1 MLPSISKVDS
11 PISKITVALNDKES
25 QARLRQSF
33 HGRLEPSNILCGRNI
48 DAVKNADAV
57 LFAFPPEK
65 IQEVLAGDEMRES
78 LRNKHIISIL
88 ARTPRA
94 KVAQIINPP
103 GGLTSSTFDDLRIV
117 RAMPTMGAEVHE
129 SATLIGKSNNPLEQQ
144 AMELAQWIFSSVGK
158 VFHVDHDY
166 FESATGMSAFTNAL
180 ITTAIQAI
188 SQQAIAEGVPK
199 EHAVAITSQCVRG
212 MASLIL
218 SGKSPEHLQWSL
230 SAPGSITGQAITT
243 LQGSQLSTILERS
256 LSAAISRAKHYE
268 R

>member
-1 MLPSISKVDS
+1 
-11 PISKITVALNDKES
+11 
-25 QARLRQSF
+25 
-33 HGRLEPSNILCGRNI
+33 
-48 DAVKNADAV
+48 
-57 LFAFPPEK
+57 
-65 IQEVLAGDEMRES
+65 MRES